1 VLSCKLGSAVDR
13 LSHDQDLG
21 KGICQDDVDAD
32 FSTLDSV
39 WRAPMLLERPAQDEA
54 FTPMKLANFSTL
66 DSVWRAP
73 MLLKRPAEDEDF
85 TPLKL
90 ANFSTLDSVWRAPM
104 LLKRIAEDEDF
115 TPLKLPRT
123 AGTRR

>member
-1 VLSCKLGSAVDR
+1 MSQPLLCVLSCKLGSAVDR

-39 WRAPMLLERPAQDEA
+39 WRAPMLLERPAH
-54 FTPMKLANFSTL
+54 
-66 DSVWRAP
+66 VWRAP
-73 MLLKRPAEDEDF
+73 MLLKRPAEDEAF
-85 TPLKL
+85 T
-90 ANFSTLDSVWRAPM
+90 A
-104 LLKRIAEDEDF
+104 
-115 TPLKLPRT
+115 LKLPRT